1 MLPRFVSGDMVP
13 VSPIINPC
21 YGESLGRNAQTQF
34 THASIQP
41 NFLQNTHTNTSL
53 SSTPLPLTFYFIFL
67 KKAQTNNNHDKV
79 ISYYYLGAVVE
90 RIEPA
95 KPGVNPS
102 LAQMGGEIGEDAA
115 EKDVV
120 IGRQL
125 GLPDE
130 IGGGSAAK
138 SAIEGCELANLGRIH
153 VGHDL
158 GDAALGQFAQT
169 GRWRCRFRRRR
180 LGRRKAKT
188 HQRYVEMKMRN
199 NSRFYMAEGKGCEF
213 VGKKRD
219 LVLCLSLFPPDSGI

>member
-1 MLPRFVSGDMVP
+1 MYSEEYAVFPSWKWELNFPIHLKPPDLLEVCNTAESRFVSGDMVP
-13 VSPIINPC
+13 VSSIINPG

-41 NFLQNTHTNTSL
+41 NF
-53 SSTPLPLTFYFIFL
+53 
-67 KKAQTNNNHDKV
+67 
-79 ISYYYLGAVVE
+79 LGAVVE

-125 GLPDE
+125 RLPDE

-158 GDAALGQFAQT
+158 SDTTLGQFAQT
-169 GRWRCRFRRRR
+169 RRRRRFRRRR
-180 LGRRKAKT
+180 LGGRKANT
-188 HQRYVEMKMRN
+188 HENVKL
-199 NSRFYMAEGKGCEF
+199 K
-213 VGKKRD
+213 
-219 LVLCLSLFPPDSGI
+219 